1 MSPVLSEFERAIG
14 RGLFRVPEC
23 TECGAA
29 VWPPSEFCSACL
41 GGVRLG
47 LGYGGGGVSGD
58 GDKRLQGRIVECSM
72 EMPAGRPA
80 AGSVWSSFFC
90 LVAFECGIRLIARL
104 AAPVPPAPGD
114 VVVLSSC
121 GMSPDGSGYVFEVST
136 PDAPE
141 DPANPA
147 NM

>member
-1 MSPVLSEFERAIG
+1 MSPVLSEFERAIE

-29 VWPPSEFCSACL
+29 IWPLSEFCSVCL
-41 GGVRLG
+41 GVVRLG
-47 LGYGGGGVSGD
+47 PGYGD
-58 GDKRLQGRIVECSM
+58 GSRRLRGRIVECSM
-72 EMPAGRPA
+72 EIPSGRFT
-80 AGSVWSSFFC
+80 GSSSSSVRRSFFC

-114 VVVLSSC
+114 LVVLSSC
-121 GMSPDGSGYVFEVST
+121 GLSPEGSGYIFEVST

-141 DPANPA
+141 DPASPT

>member
-1 MSPVLSEFERAIG
+1 MSAVLSEFEQAIG

-29 VWPPSEFCSACL
+29 VWPPSEFCSVCL

-47 LGYGGGGVSGD
+47 SGYGD
-58 GDKRLQGRIVECSM
+58 GDGDGGKRLRGRIVECSM
-72 EMPAGRPA
+72 EMPVGRLP
-80 AGSVWSSFFC
+80 GNSSVRRSFFC

-104 AAPVPPAPGD
+104 VAPTPPAPGD
-114 VVVLSSC
+114 LVVLSSC
-121 GMSPDGSGYVFEVST
+121 GMGPNGSGYVFEVST
-136 PDAPE
+136 PGVSE
-141 DPANPA
+141 DPASPA

>member
-1 MSPVLSEFERAIG
+1 MSSVLPEFERAIE

-41 GGVRLG
+41 GAARLG
-47 LGYGGGGVSGD
+47 PGCGSGGD
-58 GDKRLQGRIVECSM
+58 GGRRLQGRIVECSM

-80 AGSVWSSFFC
+80 ASDSVRRSFFC

-114 VVVLSSC
+114 TVVLSSC
-121 GMSPDGSGYVFEVST
+121 GMSPEGSGYVFEVST
-136 PDAPE
+136 PDASE
-141 DPANPA
+141 GSANPA

>member
-1 MSPVLSEFERAIG
+1 MNSVLSEFERAIE

-41 GGVRLG
+41 GAVRLG
-47 LGYGGGGVSGD
+47 SGYGGGGG
-58 GDKRLQGRIVECSM
+58 GGRKLQGRIVECSM

-80 AGSVWSSFFC
+80 AAGSSIRRSFFC

-104 AAPVPPAPGD
+104 AAPMQPAPGD
-114 VVVLSSC
+114 LVVLNSC
-121 GMSPDGSGYVFEVST
+121 GMSPEGSGYVFEVSP
-136 PDAPE
+136 PDAPD

>member
-1 MSPVLSEFERAIG
+1 MSSILSEFERAIE

-47 LGYGGGGVSGD
+47 SGYGGGGDDS
-58 GDKRLQGRIVECSM
+58 KRLRGRIVECSM

-80 AGSVWSSFFC
+80 GGSVRRSFFC
-90 LVAFECGIRLIARL
+90 LVAFECGVRLIARL
-104 AAPVPPAPGD
+104 AVPAPPAPGD
-114 VVVLSSC
+114 LVVLSSC
-121 GMSPDGSGYVFEVST
+121 GMSPKGSGYVFEVSP

-141 DPANPA
+141 GPASPA